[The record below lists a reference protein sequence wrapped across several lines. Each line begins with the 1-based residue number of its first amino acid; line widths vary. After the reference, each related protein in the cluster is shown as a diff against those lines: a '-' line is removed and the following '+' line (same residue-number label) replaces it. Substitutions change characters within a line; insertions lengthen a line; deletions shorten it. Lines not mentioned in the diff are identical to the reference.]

1 LVAYLTAEDGEF
13 SEANIRKYV
22 LRRLPEYMAPVAYI
36 RLRSLPLTIN
46 GKLDR
51 NALPV
56 PEWVR
61 PEVTEEYVPPRSAV
75 EKTLCEIWSRVLGME
90 PVGVEDDFFEF
101 GGHSLL
107 ATQVISQVREV
118 FGLEIELRRL
128 FEAST
133 VAAFAQVVE
142 NAYSQRT
149 QSTDALL
156 DRIDSLSPQEVDF
169 LLSKEPKL

>member
-1 LVAYLTAEDGEF
+1 
-13 SEANIRKYV
+13 
-22 LRRLPEYMAPVAYI
+22 
-36 RLRSLPLTIN
+36 
-46 GKLDR
+46 
-51 NALPV
+51 
-56 PEWVR
+56 
-61 PEVTEEYVPPRSAV
+61 
-75 EKTLCEIWSRVLGME
+75 
-90 PVGVEDDFFEF
+90 
-101 GGHSLL
+101 
-107 ATQVISQVREV
+107 V